1 MFKFFAK
8 IFGYVLNFIYGIV
21 NNYGLAIIIFTVLLR
36 LVLLPINLN
45 QQKTMKK
52 SAKLQ
57 EKMKELQD
65 KYSND
70 PVRLNEEVK
79 NLYASENMSP
89 FSGCLGSIL
98 QFIIIISIFW
108 LVSQPLTYMKQITAE
123 KLEPYKSQ
131 VIEENGGQNVSYIEI
146 AIIKTF
152 ANINEDNLN
161 KTETVT
167 SEDVEDKE
175 ENKYDTSVLDSIH
188 LNMNFLGLDLS
199 DVPSKNYDDPKV
211 FIIPLLY
218 VLTSILSMKLTT
230 AMNSK
235 KKAEKEKSEVNAKD
249 EKMIKTNNENEEI
262 DTMESMNKSM
272 RYMMPIM
279 TVSIA
284 LIAPLG
290 LALYWFISNL
300 LMILERL
307 AVNKFVK
314 EEE

>member
-8 IFGYVLNFIYGIV
+8 IFGYVLNFIYNLV
-21 NNYGLAIIIFTVLLR
+21 NNYGLAIIIFTILLR
-36 LVLLPINLN
+36 LILLPINWK

-52 SAKLQ
+52 SARVQ
-57 EKMKELQD
+57 EKLKELQE

-70 PVRLNEEVK
+70 PVRLNEEMR

-98 QFIIIISIFW
+98 QFVIIISMFM
-108 LVSQPLTYMKQITAE
+108 LVSNPLTYMKQLPSE
-123 KLEPYKSQ
+123 KIETYEQQ
-131 VIEENGGQNVSYIEI
+131 VKEENNGENVSYIEI
-146 AIIKTF
+146 AVIKQLGKTDS
-152 ANINEDNLN
+152 AVNINM
-161 KTETVT
+161 K
-167 SEDVEDKE
+167 
-175 ENKYDTSVLDSIH
+175 
-188 LNMNFLGLDLS
+188 FLGLDLS
-199 DVPSKNYDDPKV
+199 DVPSKNYSDPKV
-211 FIIPLLY
+211 FIIPILY
-218 VLTSILSMKLTT
+218 VMTSIISMKITT
-230 AMNSK
+230 SMNTK
-235 KKAEKEKSEVNAKD
+235 KKDKKKLTEEENKKLQEEKNLVKVDDK
-249 EKMIKTNNENEEI
+249 NEEI

-272 RYMMPIM
+272 MYMMPIM

-290 LALYWFISNL
+290 LALYWFVSNL

>member
-8 IFGYVLNFIYGIV
+8 IFGYILNFIYGIV
-21 NNYGLAIIIFTVLLR
+21 NNYGLAIIIFTILLR
-36 LVLLPINLN
+36 LILLPSNLK

-52 SAKLQ
+52 TARIQ
-57 EKMKELQD
+57 NKMKEIQD

-70 PVRLNEEVK
+70 PVRLNQEIK
-79 NLYASENMSP
+79 DLYAQEHMNP
-89 FSGCLGSIL
+89 FSGCLSSIL
-98 QFIIIISIFW
+98 QIIIIISMFM
-108 LVSQPLTYMKQITAE
+108 LVSNPLTYMKQLSNDKIKDYT
-123 KLEPYKSQ
+123 KQ
-131 VIEENGGQNVSYIEI
+131 VKEQNDGENINYIEI
-146 AIIKTF
+146 AIIKS
-152 ANINEDNLN
+152 LG
-161 KTETVT
+161 KTE
-167 SEDVEDKE
+167 KE
-175 ENKYDTSVLDSIH
+175 VN

-199 DVPSKNYDDPKV
+199 DVPSKNYKDVKV

-218 VLTSILSMKLTT
+218 VSTSILSMKLTT
-230 AMNSK
+230 AMTEK
-235 KKAEKEKSEVNAKD
+235 KKKDEIIKAEKED
-249 EKMIKTNNENEEI
+249 EKLVKVEKKTEEE
-262 DTMESMNKSM
+262 DAMESMNRSM

-307 AVNKFVK
+307 FVNKFVK

>member
-21 NNYGLAIIIFTVLLR
+21 NNYGLAIIIFTILLR
-36 LVLLPINLN
+36 LILLPSNLK

-52 SAKLQ
+52 TARIQ
-57 EKMKELQD
+57 NKMKEIQD

-70 PVRLNEEVK
+70 PVRLNQEVK
-79 NLYASENMSP
+79 DLYAQEHMSP
-89 FSGCLGSIL
+89 FSGCLSSIL
-98 QFIIIISIFW
+98 QIIIIISMFM
-108 LVSQPLTYMKQITAE
+108 LVSNPLTYMKQLSNDKIKDYT
-123 KLEPYKSQ
+123 KQ
-131 VIEENGGQNVSYIEI
+131 VKEQNDGENINYIEI
-146 AIIKTF
+146 AIIKS
-152 ANINEDNLN
+152 LG
-161 KTETVT
+161 KTE
-167 SEDVEDKE
+167 KE
-175 ENKYDTSVLDSIH
+175 VN

-199 DVPSKNYDDPKV
+199 DVPSKNYKDVKV

-218 VLTSILSMKLTT
+218 VSTSILSMKLTT
-230 AMNSK
+230 AMTEK
-235 KKAEKEKSEVNAKD
+235 KKKDEIIKAEKED
-249 EKMIKTNNENEEI
+249 EKLVKVEKKTEEE
-262 DTMESMNKSM
+262 DAMESMNRSM

-307 AVNKFVK
+307 FVNKFVK

>member
-8 IFGYVLNFIYGIV
+8 IFGYILNFIYGIV
-21 NNYGLAIIIFTVLLR
+21 NNYGLAIIIFTILLR
-36 LVLLPINLN
+36 LILLPSNLK

-52 SAKLQ
+52 TARIQ
-57 EKMKELQD
+57 NKMKEIQD

-70 PVRLNEEVK
+70 PVRLNQEVK
-79 NLYASENMSP
+79 DLYAQEHMSP
-89 FSGCLGSIL
+89 FSGCLSSIL
-98 QFIIIISIFW
+98 QIIIIISMFM
-108 LVSQPLTYMKQITAE
+108 LVSNPLTYMKQLSNDKIKDYT
-123 KLEPYKSQ
+123 KQ
-131 VIEENGGQNVSYIEI
+131 VKEQNDGENINYIEI
-146 AIIKTF
+146 AIIKS
-152 ANINEDNLN
+152 LG
-161 KTETVT
+161 KTE
-167 SEDVEDKE
+167 KE
-175 ENKYDTSVLDSIH
+175 VN

-199 DVPSKNYDDPKV
+199 DVPSKNYKDVKV

-218 VLTSILSMKLTT
+218 VSTSILSMKLTT
-230 AMNSK
+230 AMTEK
-235 KKAEKEKSEVNAKD
+235 KKKDEIIKAEKED
-249 EKMIKTNNENEEI
+249 EKLVKVEKKTEEE
-262 DTMESMNKSM
+262 DAMESMNRSM

-307 AVNKFVK
+307 FVNKFVK